1 MLRRSSRPGMK
12 CDEQKTECATHT
24 PHHPAM
30 AKFPDDLSGCGETP
44 PCGDASWMHPHH
56 TPPVGERGLGEGGGS
71 HPSSPP
77 PCEGGAGTF
86 WGTRGCGQ
94 ALQCGERQQSTGEA
108 WKSRLTTHRALNP
121 PSSISH
127 GSRHGSRLLTPL
139 LVVRNVRYRRFGH
152 ASPYAIE
159 PILSVQHPWPGQE
172 PG

>member
-1 MLRRSSRPGMK
+1 MK

-86 WGTRGCGQ
+86 WGTRVAVKLCNAENGSNRLGK
-94 ALQCGERQQSTGEA
+94 LGSPVSPPTGHLTHHHQSVTA
-108 WKSRLTTHRALNP
+108 PVMA
-121 PSSISH
+121 H
-127 GSRHGSRLLTPL
+127 GYLRRSLWFGTSATVASVMPRHML
-139 LVVRNVRYRRFGH
+139 
-152 ASPYAIE
+152 
-159 PILSVQHPWPGQE
+159 
-172 PG
+172 